1 MIKAVVAASLFLGV
15 VATLGDF
22 VWAYWKVRH
31 TTLYGV
37 IHGAVFCLAI
47 GAAIGV
53 RTGRVVPAAVAGPF
67 VGVLAA
73 AVFYLLVPTLRMAAM
88 FPAWMLF
95 WVCFAL
101 LQRQLREEPM
111 GRAVAR
117 GLAAAVLSGVAFYM
131 ISGIWTGGSAAA
143 PNYLRNF
150 LSWTFAF
157 FPGFLSLFFTTS
169 PGSPSDG
176 VRAAGSRS

>member
-1 MIKAVVAASLFLGV
+1 MRYPLPMLMAALAASLFLGV

-22 VWAYWKVRH
+22 VWEYWNVRH

-37 IHGAVFCLAI
+37 IHGAAFCLAI
-47 GAAIGV
+47 GSAIGV
-53 RTGRVVPAAVAGPF
+53 RTGRLIPAAVAGPF

-73 AVFYLLVPTLRMAAM
+73 GVFYALAPMMRMLAM

-95 WVCFAL
+95 WICFAL
-101 LQRQLREEPM
+101 LQRHLREEPM
-111 GRAVAR
+111 GRALAR
-117 GLAAAVLSGVAFYM
+117 GLAAAILSGAAFYL
-131 ISGIWTGGSAAA
+131 ISGIWTDRAPGP

-157 FPGFLSLFFTTS
+157 FPGFLSLFFETA
-169 PGSPSDG
+169 SPS
-176 VRAAGSRS
+176 VARRR